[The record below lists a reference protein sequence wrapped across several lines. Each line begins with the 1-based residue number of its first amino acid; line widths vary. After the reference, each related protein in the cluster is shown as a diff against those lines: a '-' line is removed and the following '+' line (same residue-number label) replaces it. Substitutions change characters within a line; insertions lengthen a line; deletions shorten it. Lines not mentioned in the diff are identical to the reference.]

1 MSLCNNFFNGSSF
14 VVDNSGNEW
23 LLPNNIG
30 FNDWAN
36 KTFHDYKLSEGIV
49 TESDNLMN
57 ESDTLFPHQMFIRDF
72 MRPGS
77 PYRGLYVYHG
87 LGSGKTR
94 TSIVMSEQ
102 FRALGHKIVF
112 ISPAALSSNM
122 VEELGKWGND
132 DVKNIADPKER
143 RKYLKGF
150 YNFVSIN
157 GTPIRKFTSIDLENK
172 IIVIDEV
179 HNLGSVMANKRNK
192 KAVAFYEW
200 LMNVKNCKILAL
212 SGSPIINEPFELA
225 LVSNILRGPM
235 DYETSL
241 VNGKVIRNFKTVFPS
256 DKKKFVEIFI
266 NPDTNTLK
274 NELIFKR
281 RITGL
286 YSYFYGIVGG
296 RLPELNTILEDIPM
310 SDYQYKMYEIARK
323 YEISI
328 DRFASNKPDDEG
340 TSSYRNYSRQ
350 LSNFVPPF
358 NEEEGLSYKEL
369 VVPEN
374 YDDWTEKQQIILAEA
389 FGEDTD
395 GFLKFVSEYKE
406 YSSEQEKIAAIE
418 ELEQLGQ
425 LDIKEF
431 IKIIKVTKRDNVSTL
446 KALSSQTSFLQ
457 ENLLDNMPLYSPKLM
472 KLMDNIENG
481 KGNNGKVFLY
491 SHYRNYSGIGII
503 KELLKQQGYEEINEN
518 NVDLFDPDT
527 MTEKKR
533 YGFFV
538 GGVSNEIR
546 YKIKKIYNHI
556 KNMNGQLM
564 KIFMGTQAAAEGI
577 SLKHVQQ
584 VHIVEPY
591 WNNVRIQ
598 QVIGRARRLGSHI
611 GLPQNEQTVHA
622 YMYFSV
628 FSENQTAFEV
638 DTTDKHIYDNALLK
652 QRLNDQFLNAI
663 KSSAVDC
670 TLNYAQNSLMDKNYV
685 CYVPN
690 PEETKETIAWDS
702 DINVDL
708 NRLAGVEYSKTI
720 RKNKYLLFPRP
731 HHINLL
737 KLYNKELY
745 EPKNTIFSGT
755 IENVG
760 DDGSFSFSS
769 KMDTVKIKDYYA
781 GFYVHIFAPMQKGY
795 VISEYDYINKKIN
808 VSGLSSENVEP
819 GMRFWI
825 YRPKYVAK
833 IVNNEIET
841 REEGV
846 VLYDRDYLLVQQQ
859 WVPKMQLLLSSDER
873 TATIKS
879 F

>member
-1 MSLCNNFFNGSSF
+1 MSLCNNFYNGSSF
-14 VVDNSGNEW
+14 VVDTNGNEW
-23 LLPNNIG
+23 MLPNNIG
-30 FNDWAN
+30 FNDWVN

-72 MRPGS
+72 MRLGS

-157 GTPIRKFTSIDLENK
+157 GTPTRKFSSIDLENK

-241 VNGKVIRNFKTVFPS
+241 VNGKVIRNYKTVFPS

-328 DRFASNKPDDEG
+328 DRFASNNPDDEG

-358 NEEEGLSYKEL
+358 NEQDGLS
-369 VVPEN
+369 
-374 YDDWTEKQQIILAEA
+374 
-389 FGEDTD
+389 
-395 GFLKFVSEYKE
+395 
-406 YSSEQEKIAAIE
+406 
-418 ELEQLGQ
+418 
-425 LDIKEF
+425 
-431 IKIIKVTKRDNVSTL
+431 
-446 KALSSQTSFLQ
+446 
-457 ENLLDNMPLYSPKLM
+457 
-472 KLMDNIENG
+472 
-481 KGNNGKVFLY
+481 
-491 SHYRNYSGIGII
+491 
-503 KELLKQQGYEEINEN
+503 
-518 NVDLFDPDT
+518 
-527 MTEKKR
+527 
-533 YGFFV
+533 
-538 GGVSNEIR
+538 
-546 YKIKKIYNHI
+546 
-556 KNMNGQLM
+556 
-564 KIFMGTQAAAEGI
+564 
-577 SLKHVQQ
+577 
-584 VHIVEPY
+584 
-591 WNNVRIQ
+591 
-598 QVIGRARRLGSHI
+598 
-611 GLPQNEQTVHA
+611 
-622 YMYFSV
+622 
-628 FSENQTAFEV
+628 
-638 DTTDKHIYDNALLK
+638 
-652 QRLNDQFLNAI
+652 
-663 KSSAVDC
+663 
-670 TLNYAQNSLMDKNYV
+670 
-685 CYVPN
+685 
-690 PEETKETIAWDS
+690 
-702 DINVDL
+702 
-708 NRLAGVEYSKTI
+708 
-720 RKNKYLLFPRP
+720 
-731 HHINLL
+731 
-737 KLYNKELY
+737 
-745 EPKNTIFSGT
+745 
-755 IENVG
+755 
-760 DDGSFSFSS
+760 
-769 KMDTVKIKDYYA
+769 
-781 GFYVHIFAPMQKGY
+781 
-795 VISEYDYINKKIN
+795 
-808 VSGLSSENVEP
+808 
-819 GMRFWI
+819 
-825 YRPKYVAK
+825 
-833 IVNNEIET
+833 
-841 REEGV
+841 
-846 VLYDRDYLLVQQQ
+846 
-859 WVPKMQLLLSSDER
+859 
-873 TATIKS
+873 
-879 F
+879 

>member
-1 MSLCNNFFNGSSF
+1 MELCNNFFNGMS
-14 VVDNSGNEW
+14 VIVDNSGKEW
-23 LLPNNIG
+23 MLPNNIG
-30 FNDWAN
+30 FNEWVN
-36 KTFHDYKLSEGIV
+36 KTFHEYKLSESIM
-49 TESDNLMN
+49 TDTDSFMK
-57 ESDTLFPHQMFIRDF
+57 ESDTLFPHQMFIREF

-102 FRALGHKIVF
+102 FRALGYHVVF

-122 VEELGKWGND
+122 VDELGKWGNE
-132 DVKNIADPKER
+132 DVKNIVDPKER
-143 RKYLKGF
+143 RKYLKKF

-157 GTPIRKFTSIDLENK
+157 GTPVRKFKSIDLENK
-172 IIVIDEV
+172 IIIIDEV

-192 KAVAFYEW
+192 KAIAFYDW
-200 LMNVKNCKILAL
+200 LMNVKSCKILAL

-235 DYETSL
+235 DYEVSL
-241 VNGKVIRNFKTVFPS
+241 VDKRIIRNYKTVFPS
-256 DKKKFVEIFI
+256 DKKEFVKIFI
-266 NPDTNTLK
+266 DENTNVLK

-286 YSYFYGIVGG
+286 YSYFYGIVGA
-296 RLPELNTILEDIPM
+296 RLPELNTILEDVPM

-323 YEISI
+323 YEIAI
-328 DRFASNKPDDEG
+328 DRLSSNKQDEDG

-350 LSNFVPPF
+350 ISNFVPASSDED
-358 NEEEGLSYKEL
+358 NLEIKEL
-369 VVPEN
+369 TVPEN
-374 YDDWTEKQQIILAEA
+374 YDDWTENQQAMLAEN
-389 FGEDTD
+389 FDDTEI
-395 GFLKFVSEYKE
+395 FYKFVSDYKE
-406 YSSEQEKIAAIE
+406 YDSIEEKIDA
-418 ELEQLGQ
+418 
-425 LDIKEF
+425 LDKYEGF
-431 IKIIKVTKRDNVSTL
+431 VKIIKVTKRDNISIL
-446 KALSSQTSFLQ
+446 KSLSSRRDFLQ
-457 ENLLDNMPLYSPKLM
+457 EDLKEKLVTYSPKLL
-472 KLMDNIENG
+472 KLFNNIQNGMGSNG
-481 KGNNGKVFLY
+481 KAFIY

-503 KELLKQQGYEEINEN
+503 KELLKQQGYEEINET
-518 NVDLFDPDT
+518 NVDMFDPET
-527 MTEKKR
+527 MTAGNR

-546 YKIKKIYNHI
+546 YKIKQIYNHSN
-556 KNMNGQLM
+556 NMHGELM

-584 VHIVEPY
+584 VHILEPY

-611 GLPQNEQTVHA
+611 GLPSNEQTVYA

-628 FSENQTAFEV
+628 LSENQTPFEA
-638 DTTDKHIYDNALLK
+638 DTTDKHIYNNALLK
-652 QRLNDQFLNAI
+652 QQLNDQFLNAV

-670 TLNYAQNSLMDKNYV
+670 SLNYAQNSLVDKDYV

-690 PEETKETIAWDS
+690 PDETNEVISWDS
-702 DINVDL
+702 DISVDL
-708 NRLAGVEYSKTI
+708 NRLSGVEYSKTLK
-720 RKNKYLLFPRP
+720 KNKYLPFPRP

-737 KLYNKELY
+737 KIYNKELY

-755 IENVG
+755 IEIVG
-760 DDGSFSFSS
+760 DDGSFIFSS

-795 VISEYDYINKKIN
+795 IISSYDYMNMKIN
-808 VSGLSSENVEP
+808 VSGLSSDNVEP

-841 REEGV
+841 REQGV
-846 VLYDRDYLLVQQQ
+846 VLYDRNYLLVQQQ
-859 WVPKMQLLLSSDER
+859 WVPKMQLLLSDDER